1 MAKTLIAIVSYNAK
15 RYMQECIQSIRD
27 KLTPGSYCIS
37 VVDNA
42 STDGICQW
50 LEAQDDI
57 LLTKNTNN
65 VGFGPACN
73 QAVLASVGTD
83 FEDADV
89 FLLNNDTVMTSTAL
103 PRMIDA
109 LYSSDNIGAVGAMAN
124 YAGNRQQL
132 DVSFSST
139 EEYIAFGESLNAPI
153 EDSRIEK
160 TRLNGFAMLVR
171 RNVWNDIG
179 GFDDD
184 FAPGYYEDDALSIEI
199 LKRGYRMILERN
211 SFIYHVGS
219 ASFVKTGTNRLSY
232 EHHDLFIKK
241 YGFDILDY
249 VYPCGAVIS
258 QIPFERT
265 ARFKVLHLGC
275 GLGAELK
282 AIRSLF
288 PNSELYG
295 IENNPVL
302 YQIVS
307 KTEKV
312 FSDVYEAL
320 AENGQGFF
328 DLLIID
334 DYFLEKLSE
343 DDKHAIAGIFGKNAV
358 EINRIH
364 EYDEFPFDDI
374 KLIIWDENHFNQR
387 IADILTNWGIMSSVY
402 ANDNFKKR
410 VAAYG
415 LFHKNILLVSDDPG
429 FRANA
434 YFLVPDLPSSETAII
449 PYLTAHYS
457 RKPITDPEHR
467 CAHDLV
473 LFEQKYSLQK
483 NCESPE
489 AFLRDSNIT
498 ITINKDCLG
507 KITGIETLLK
517 EAYILDYV
525 RNGLNKSQLAK
536 ILANDWNDC
545 AYITAKDNYGD
556 YGIIGFYA
564 INTRESK
571 VLAFAFSW
579 KVAGMGIE
587 QYIYNKLGC
596 PEIITTGPV
605 RPALQEGAETP
616 WINEDIQNSILD
628 EPGKRGKIK
637 ILLKG
642 SRTLKPIE
650 DLLIG
655 GIVTTEY
662 DDLSATD
669 QANSPEL
676 PTYLFT
682 NPYHIIIYSLLQ
694 EDYSA
699 WAKNSDE
706 MLSELFKTLDNLC
719 SQTPGNPMVI
729 LLLGSETP
737 FTSGTDDDRNL
748 AELHKE
754 LNPIIMEYA
763 EDHPKIRTINV
774 SDLIKDQNDFDGSVN
789 RFGVRVYSD
798 MVEQIVV
805 FINQKVDEIIASS
818 QGRNTGTP

>member
-27 KLTPGSYCIS
+27 KLDPGSYCIS

-42 STDGICQW
+42 STDGICSW

-57 LLTKNTNN
+57 LLTKNKSN

-73 QAVLASVGTD
+73 QAVFASVGTD

-109 LYSSDNIGAVGAMAN
+109 LYSSDDIGAVGAMAN

-199 LKRGYRMILERN
+199 LKRGYRLILERN

-232 EHHDLFIKK
+232 EHHDLFIRK

-265 ARFKVLHLGC
+265 ASFKVLYLGC

-288 PNSELYG
+288 PYSKLVG
-295 IENNPVL
+295 IEKNPIL
-302 YQIVS
+302 YQIVR

-312 FSDVYEAL
+312 YSDVYEAL

-334 DYFLEKLSE
+334 DHFLENLST
-343 DDKHAIAGIFGKNAV
+343 DDKHAIAGMCGKNAV

-364 EYDEFPFDDI
+364 EYDDFPFDDI
-374 KLIIWDENHFNQR
+374 KLIICDENCFNQR
-387 IADILTNWGIMSSVY
+387 SADILSNWGIMSSVY
-402 ANDNFKKR
+402 TNDNFKKR
-410 VAAYG
+410 VASYG
-415 LFHKNILLVSDDPG
+415 LFHKNILIVSDDPG

-434 YFLVPDLPSSETAII
+434 YFLVPDLPSAETAII

-457 RKPITDPEHR
+457 RKPITDPKHR
-467 CAHDLV
+467 CATDLAV
-473 LFEQKYSLQK
+473 FEKKYDLQK
-483 NCESPE
+483 NYESTE
-489 AFLRDSNIT
+489 AFLEECNIIVT
-498 ITINKDCLG
+498 VNKDCLG
-507 KITGIETLLK
+507 KIADIEALLR
-517 EAYILDYV
+517 ESYILDYV
-525 RNGLNKSQLAK
+525 RSHFDKANLEKLLS
-536 ILANDWNDC
+536 NDWNNC
-545 AYITAKDNYGD
+545 AYITARDNYCD
-556 YGIIGFYA
+556 YGIIGFYVL
-564 INTRESK
+564 NTRESK

-587 QYIYNKLGC
+587 QYVYNKIGC
-596 PEIITTGPV
+596 PELITSGPI
-605 RPALQEGAETP
+605 RPALQAGLSTP
-616 WINEDIQNSILD
+616 WIQEDVQSEVLED
-628 EPGKRGKIK
+628 PGKRGKIK

-642 SRTLKPIE
+642 SRNLKPIE
-650 DLLIG
+650 DYLIG
-655 GIVTTEY
+655 GAVTTEY
-662 DDLSATD
+662 DGND
-669 QANSPEL
+669 L
-676 PTYLFT
+676 PTYMFT
-682 NPYHIIIYSLLQ
+682 KPYHIIIYSLLQ

-699 WAKNSDE
+699 WAENSDD
-706 MLSELFKTLDNLC
+706 MLAGLFGTLDSLSN
-719 SQTPGNPMVI
+719 QTPGNPMVI

-737 FTSGTDDDRNL
+737 YLAGTDNDRNL

-754 LNPIIMEYA
+754 LRPILLEYA
-763 EDHPKIRTINV
+763 EDNPKIRTINV
-774 SDLIKDQNDFDGSVN
+774 SDYINDQSDFDGSIN

-798 MVEQIVV
+798 MVEQIVA
-805 FINQKVDEIIASS
+805 FINEKVDEIISSS
-818 QGRNTGTP
+818 QENSTGTH